1 VSGDAL
7 RRLTRSAGLLAPIL
21 ASAASLA
28 LALPTGAGA
37 SERASEASTYATGI
51 GNERA
56 QMFTNGYWTRLHTKI
71 VRYVAP
77 YDAAVHRDS
86 LNSATA
92 FIRAAEAARQ
102 QVLVAFYHSEHT
114 PTRLPGVGEY
124 RYDVRRFVERFP
136 HVRQYQAWNE
146 ANRGNVPRAF
156 SSPSAALDARYYQA
170 LIRSCPGCAV
180 IGLDVLDAANIRP
193 TLNYIAAF
201 KHAIGQ
207 LQTVM
212 PSVWGLHNYA
222 DLNDRGGWRTP
233 LLARALG
240 GQVWL
245 TETGGIVKFAHAF
258 TNLHGAGLLRA
269 AAVLERMFK
278 LAAAVPQIRRLY
290 IYDWTGG
297 TSTSRFDAGLTNAHE
312 QPRAG
317 YNVVCRRLHASSCAT
332 RLSKT

>member
-1 VSGDAL
+1 VSG
-7 RRLTRSAGLLAPIL
+7 RRLTHTRAQ
-21 ASAASLA
+21 LA
-28 LALPTGAGA
+28 LALVCALCLAAASPAAGGA
-37 SERASEASTYATGI
+37 STRAHRAATYLTGI

-56 QMFTNGYWTRLHTKI
+56 QMFASGYWARLHMKI

-86 LNSATA
+86 LNAARA
-92 FIRAAEAARQ
+92 FIRAAEATHQ

-146 ANRGNVPRAF
+146 ANRGNVAHAF
-156 SSPSAALDARYYQA
+156 SSPSAELDARYYQA
-170 LIRSCPGCAV
+170 LIRSCPGCTV

-193 TLNYIAAF
+193 TLNYIATF
-201 KHAIGQ
+201 KREIGR
-207 LQTVM
+207 LETVM

-222 DLNDRGGWRTP
+222 DLNNHGGWRTP

-240 GQVWL
+240 GDVWL

-258 TNLHGAGLLRA
+258 SNVHGAGLLRA
-269 AAVLERMFK
+269 AAVLERMFN
-278 LAAAVPQIRRLY
+278 LAAAVPQIKRLY

-297 TSTSRFDAGLTNAHE
+297 TASTRFDAGLTNARE

-317 YNVVCRRLHASSCAT
+317 YNVVCRRLHASRCAT
-332 RLSKT
+332 RLSRT